1 MKIDDTNLLEAL
13 KHTPPDP
20 LDAEKRRV
28 AKEHHEWLK
37 QIDEPVVETTS
48 VRQQEL

>member
-13 KHTPPDP
+13 KQPQHDP

-28 AKEHHEWLK
+28 AQEHHEWLK
-37 QIDEPVVETTS
+37 QIDEPDVQGPET
-48 VRQQEL
+48 LH